1 MQRPTPADSTASP
14 GWEEIKAS
22 AVPVL
27 LLDPAR
33 RRIVDANAAGLA
45 QWWGQSAARPLPLV
59 LDAATT
65 GLATLREGNG
75 PDAQQAQDSGFGELV
90 LWAPS
95 GLLTAHVISARTA
108 QGLVAVT
115 LAPRVAAAS
124 EGGAQ
129 ATVRTPGRGAKLAH
143 ELRTPLAAIAAYAE
157 VVAQEHFGPLGDDRY
172 RDYARIIQDSARHAL
187 GVVEG
192 MLASAAQATA
202 RGPRELRFTD
212 VDPARIA
219 ESCLTVIAPAAHQ
232 AGLSLELDC
241 PPGLP
246 RIIADEVSVRQMLL
260 NLLTNAVK
268 FARQGDRVRLAV
280 TQAAD
285 GALTFAVEDTGPGLA
300 ASRETETPRVAL
312 GLGVGLPLTRE
323 LAEANGAALD
333 IESEPGCGTRAR
345 ISFSPARVVPAW

>member
-14 GWEEIKAS
+14 GWGEIKAS
-22 AVPVL
+22 AVPAL
-27 LLDPAR
+27 LLEPSSR
-33 RRIVDANAAGLA
+33 RMVDANAAGLA
-45 QWWGQSAARPLPLV
+45 LWWGTRTARPLPLS
-59 LDAATT
+59 LDAAMA
-65 GLATLREGNG
+65 GLALLREGH
-75 PDAQQAQDSGFGELV
+75 AQGSRRELV

-95 GLLTAHVISARTA
+95 GVLVAHAMDVRAGH
-108 QGLVAVT
+108 GLVAVA
-115 LAPRVAAAS
+115 LA
-124 EGGAQ
+124 EGRATAPAQ
-129 ATVRTPGRGAKLAH
+129 AGAPAGTRTPGRGAKLAH

-172 RDYARIIQDSARHAL
+172 RDYARIIQGSARHAL

-192 MLASAAQATA
+192 MLASAAQAA
-202 RGPRELRFTD
+202 PRGPRELRFTD
-212 VDPARIA
+212 IDPAMLA
-219 ESCLTVIAPAAHQ
+219 ESCLTVIAPAAQQ
-232 AGLSLELDC
+232 AGLALDLDC

-268 FARQGDRVRLAV
+268 FARQGDSVRLAI
-280 TQAAD
+280 TQGAD
-285 GALTFAVEDTGPGLA
+285 GALTFSVEDTGPGIA
-300 ASRETETPRVAL
+300 ASRETLAPRTGA

-333 IESEPGCGTRAR
+333 IESAPGCGTRAR